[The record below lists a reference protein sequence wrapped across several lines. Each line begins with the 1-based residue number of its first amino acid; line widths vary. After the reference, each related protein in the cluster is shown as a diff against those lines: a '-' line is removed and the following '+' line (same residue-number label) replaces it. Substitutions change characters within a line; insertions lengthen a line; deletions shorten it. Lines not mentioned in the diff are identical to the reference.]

1 MPEAR
6 GRRAADAL
14 LSIIAARPESEGTL
28 PGQRATLHV
37 LITLSAHSVRF
48 LLLTSLTTTTQM
60 QQCKMTLA
68 SMLHLHA
75 LPVSRETS
83 STRLFKA
90 LRDWCVAC
98 PAWQALSAPMDPAW
112 WQHSAWRAVLPA
124 CAESRADCRAESRA
138 AWRCVR
144 PVALGTP
151 SDGGQ
156 DALRGQAPGTSPD
169 ATRDFS
175 ASRASRE
182 LA

>member
-1 MPEAR
+1 
-6 GRRAADAL
+6 
-14 LSIIAARPESEGTL
+14 
-28 PGQRATLHV
+28 
-37 LITLSAHSVRF
+37 
-48 LLLTSLTTTTQM
+48 M
-60 QQCKMTLA
+60 QKALA

-83 STRLFKA
+83 SMRLFKA
-90 LRDWCVAC
+90 LRDWCAAC

-112 WQHSAWRAVLPA
+112 WRHSAWRAVLPT
-124 CAESRADCRAESRA
+124 CAESRAACRAEARAAWRCVRVFKALRDWCAACPAWQALSAPMDPVWWRHSAWRAVLPTCAEARAACRAEARA